1 MPRVQCTSNFNVPP
15 FWIYAL
21 YLFHFDD
28 CPESYYDK
36 LITEGSQSSNA
47 TLCRKYLIYIYPHF
61 LSIFLFDLFSTEHGC
76 NVKTKCVLET
86 NTRQFWQPLKKWLE
100 GLYYHF
106 TSQTVLFKWL
116 HVTWTSLNICNFLL
130 TIPEFEIEKFKC
142 FRTS

>member
-1 MPRVQCTSNFNVPP
+1 MDLCALFIPLWRLSRVVLWQINYRRIAKFKRYAVSQIFN
-15 FWIYAL
+15 
-21 YLFHFDD
+21 
-28 CPESYYDK
+28 
-36 LITEGSQSSNA
+36 
-47 TLCRKYLIYIYPHF
+47 IYIYPHF

-86 NTRQFWQPLKKWLE
+86 NSRQFWQPLKKWLE